1 MKLFAGIPLETLRA
15 RLATAQTAYDQVCR
29 GEKPTTLGLGDKNL
43 GFAAT
48 SKERLAEY
56 IAELQQAIAA
66 LETPTARRGGPAVA
80 RFVEC

>member
-1 MKLFAGIPLETLRA
+1 MINDGVPLETLRA
-15 RLATAQTAYDQVCR
+15 RLATAQAAYDQVCL

-56 IAELQQAIAA
+56 IAELQQAIQA
-66 LETPTARRGGPAVA
+66 LENPSAVRRGYSVA
-80 RFVEC
+80 KFVAC